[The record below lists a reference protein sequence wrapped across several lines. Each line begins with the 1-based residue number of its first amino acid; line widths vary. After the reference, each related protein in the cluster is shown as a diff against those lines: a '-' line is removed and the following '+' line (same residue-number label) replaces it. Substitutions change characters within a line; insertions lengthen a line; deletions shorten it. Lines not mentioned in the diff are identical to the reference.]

1 ADPPDLAEAAADV
14 PPALERI
21 VRHCME
27 KSPAERFQSAG
38 DLAFALEAIS
48 GHSISSET
56 ASTGAPRSRRKRTIT
71 AIAASLLA
79 AAVIG
84 YLAFRIGP
92 AEQHVPVGTLFSQ
105 VTSGSRSE
113 LFPSLTPYVKSLA
126 YAGRA
131 S

>member
-79 AAVIG
+79 AAMIG
-84 YLAFRIGP
+84 YLAFRIGSG
-92 AEQHVPVGTLFSQ
+92 EQHVPVSTLFSQ
-105 VTSGSRSE
+105 ITSHAGAQP
-113 LFPSLTPYVKSLA
+113 FPSLSPDRQLLPH
-126 YAGRA
+126 
-131 S
+131 